1 MKEEKIPLMTQPV
14 AQLREKVEQQTRFKK
29 IFYGYDTKMV
39 DEFIKGLNAE
49 IITAKEGVEKQCES
63 QREELAHKTEEALQ
77 LSNMLSTVQN
87 AAKNVETELEQAK
100 KREKEA
106 AIKANRD
113 EVLIQ
118 ELKTALD
125 SQETER
131 LKSDFTACRREK
143 DECIA
148 RIAVLH
154 SENEQARKRL
164 QTLAEEN
171 RMLAAALSAAR
182 EKLTLTCNGVDQ
194 HATGLKTLVA
204 VRGAEISARV
214 QELAEICADFT
225 ETSARLAQ
233 QVQQS
238 LCRDN

>member
-1 MKEEKIPLMTQPV
+1 M
-14 AQLREKVEQQTRFKK
+14 
-29 IFYGYDTKMV
+29 
-39 DEFIKGLNAE
+39 
-49 IITAKEGVEKQCES
+49 
-63 QREELAHKTEEALQ
+63 
-77 LSNMLSTVQN
+77 
-87 AAKNVETELEQAK
+87 
-100 KREKEA
+100 
-106 AIKANRD
+106 
-113 EVLIQ
+113 
-118 ELKTALD
+118 KTALD

-225 ETSARLAQ
+225 ETSAHLTQ